1 MGKVLEVSEE
11 TYQQLAALAAQQQR
25 TPEEMLRV
33 CLAAYEAALYERLH
47 RRMMAEGLLDALPA
61 RPLPPELEDFEPEAI
76 PGPPLSESIL
86 EERRAGHAGRP
97 PLRLS
102 RRTA

>member
-11 TYQQLAALAAQQQR
+11 IYQQLAELARQQHR

-33 CLAAYEAALYERLH
+33 CLAAYEAACYERLH
-47 RRMMAEGLLDALPA
+47 HHMMAAGLLEVVPT
-61 RPLPPELEDFEPEAI
+61 RPLPPALEDFEPEAI

-86 EERRAGHAGRP
+86 EERRSCRP
-97 PLRLS
+97 
-102 RRTA
+102 